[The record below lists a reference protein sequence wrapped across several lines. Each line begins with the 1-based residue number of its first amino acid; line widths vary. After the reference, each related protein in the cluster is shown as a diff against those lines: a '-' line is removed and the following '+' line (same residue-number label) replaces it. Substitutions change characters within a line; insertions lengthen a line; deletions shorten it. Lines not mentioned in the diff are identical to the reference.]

1 MDISTG
7 NRDRRYGLFGLQI
20 RSELLLPELFESVAD
35 RPPDILIRAGEVP
48 APHLLS
54 PGVHQL
60 GSDAVL
66 VVPDCGRYLIR
77 GGSEIVVEP
86 DGGAS
91 EKNVRL
97 FLLGSAFGL
106 LLHQRKLL
114 PLHANA
120 VEIGGEATMFMGP
133 SGVGKST
140 LAAWFHDHGYRIVAD
155 DVSVVT
161 FDDVGIPY
169 VQPGLPRLRLCEDI
183 LPATGRSPDNFRLSF
198 TGDDEYRKR
207 DVHIARPEAV
217 DRETRVASVVLL
229 QNEESDLIRLRGA
242 ASVDALFSN
251 TYRGQFVGLTNGVQD
266 HWIGCTALANTV
278 PIYEVGLRGSLSQLD
293 ESCERLIR
301 QLHALA

>member
-7 NRDRRYGLFGLQI
+7 SREKRYSLFGLQI
-20 RSELLLPELFESVAD
+20 RSELPLPELFDSAAD
-35 RPPDILIRAGEVP
+35 RPSDVLIRVGEVP
-48 APHLLS
+48 APSPLS

-60 GSDAVL
+60 GSDAIL

-77 GGSEIVVEP
+77 GGSEIVVKP
-86 DGGAS
+86 DDGAS
-91 EKNVRL
+91 DRKVRL

-161 FDDVGIPY
+161 FDEAGLPY
-169 VQPGLPRLRLCEDI
+169 VQPGLPRLRLREDI
-183 LPATGRSPDNFRLSF
+183 LLATGRSPDEFRLSF
-198 TGDDEYRKR
+198 AGPDAHRKR

-217 DRETRVASVVLL
+217 DRETRVASIVLL
-229 QNEESDLIRLRGA
+229 QDGESDLTRLHGA
-242 ASVDALFSN
+242 TSVDALFSN
-251 TYRGQFVGLTNGVQD
+251 TYRGQFVELAHGVQD

-278 PIYEVGLRGSLSQLD
+278 PIYQVGLRGSLSRLD